1 MINWVT
7 NYFMKKRIA
16 FALIMGLI
24 TTTLISFVLIAV
36 NVGFTNNFLV
46 IWMRSWILSYSI
58 VICAMVFIA
67 PKVQAFVDT
76 LLNRSLIDPKSH
88 NIPFGSEYLKNDTQ
102 NNNNKKELFMSQETT
117 NQVGASSNTETAI
130 FSSGCFWGTE
140 FYFQKAEGVIST
152 AVGYT
157 GGSIENPTYKE
168 VTTGRTGHA
177 EAIQVTYDPTKTSY
191 ENMVKLFYET
201 HDQSQKDRQG
211 PDIGTQYRS
220 GIFYENE
227 EQKEIAKTEFEKSQN
242 QARLEKL
249 QYDLERAELLKRLND
264 TIARLQNEAQ
274 RIEEL
279 KDLLEK
285 QSAQFEERLNPIL
298 KKGEAVI
305 QGITFDE
312 AAKQNRKI
320 SRLYH

>member
-157 GGSIENPTYKE
+157 GGSTENPTYKE

-201 HDQSQKDRQG
+201 HDQSQKDGQG
-211 PDIGTQYRS
+211 PDIGNQYRS
-220 GIFYENE
+220 GIFYANE
-227 EQKEIAKTEFEKSQN
+227 DQKTTA
-242 QARLEKL
+242 EKL
-249 QYDLERAELLKRLND
+249 TEQLKNKGYEVATEITKAGPFYKAENYH
-264 TIARLQNEAQ
+264 QNYYGKNGQ
-274 RIEEL
+274 
-279 KDLLEK
+279 
-285 QSAQFEERLNPIL
+285 NPYCHRYI
-298 KKGEAVI
+298 KK
-305 QGITFDE
+305 F
-312 AAKQNRKI
+312 
-320 SRLYH
+320 